1 MFAGR
6 LVAKLAQVPGI
17 ADLRVQQEF
26 NQPRLHLDV
35 DRTRAAQLGL
45 TQRDV
50 ATNLLIS
57 LSGSSQ
63 TTPTWWLNPN
73 DRRQLRGRDAD
84 AAVPTW
90 RRCRISA
97 TFR

>member
-1 MFAGR
+1 M
-6 LVAKLAQVPGI
+6 PGI

-35 DRTRAAQLGL
+35 DRTRAAQIGL

-57 LSGSSQ
+57 L
-63 TTPTWWLNPN
+63 
-73 DRRQLRGRDAD
+73 
-84 AAVPTW
+84 
-90 RRCRISA
+90 
-97 TFR
+97 